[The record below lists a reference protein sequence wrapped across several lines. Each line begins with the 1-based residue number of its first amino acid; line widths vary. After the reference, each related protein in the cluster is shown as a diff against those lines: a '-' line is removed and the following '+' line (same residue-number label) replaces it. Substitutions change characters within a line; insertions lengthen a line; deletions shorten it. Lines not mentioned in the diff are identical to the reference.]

1 MTLTQQDSSFLKG
14 MAIMMIVLHN
24 FCHWLPTAVMENE
37 YTFQVDR
44 IWKYVGYLEN
54 GGPHLFLNFLSH
66 FGHYGVPLFLFLS
79 GYGLVK
85 KYEKSGAGHVGV
97 GRFMWSHAVKMWKL
111 LVPAILLFMAC
122 EFVLRGG
129 WNIEWKWVGF
139 MLTYVSNFIP
149 KSHLLMGPW
158 WFFSL
163 IMQFYLLYRCI
174 FLPFR
179 SSWVL
184 WSITGASLLLQM
196 VLMANDTS
204 FVYDDKTVSAMEYLR
219 YNAVGHLVSF
229 ALGIEMARRDWNYS
243 PLWMFIAGTVL
254 TIASAFNAWLWFFS
268 PIFAVMAL
276 VPLAQLIRASFVRQV
291 FEWIGPISAAIFA
304 FHPIVRRYLIL
315 PTSRAMRMNEPTLIY
330 GEILLYLLLTLLLAW
345 GYTQMMSRLKRKTN
359 SNL

>member
-1 MTLTQQDSSFLKG
+1 
-14 MAIMMIVLHN
+14 
-24 FCHWLPTAVMENE
+24 
-37 YTFQVDR
+37 
-44 IWKYVGYLEN
+44 
-54 GGPHLFLNFLSH
+54 
-66 FGHYGVPLFLFLS
+66 
-79 GYGLVK
+79 
-85 KYEKSGAGHVGV
+85 
-97 GRFMWSHAVKMWKL
+97 
-111 LVPAILLFMAC
+111 
-122 EFVLRGG
+122 
-129 WNIEWKWVGF
+129 
-139 MLTYVSNFIP
+139 
-149 KSHLLMGPW
+149 
-158 WFFSL
+158 
-163 IMQFYLLYRCI
+163 
-174 FLPFR
+174 
-179 SSWVL
+179 
-184 WSITGASLLLQM
+184 
-196 VLMANDTS
+196 MANDTS

-276 VPLAQLIRASFVRQV
+276 VPLAQLIRAGFVRQV

-315 PTSRAMRMNEPTLIY
+315 PTSRAMRMDEPTLIY